1 MLDDSKDRWRVALH
15 EAGHCCVSLALGGNC
30 TGLAIF
36 EDGHGVA
43 SLGGLSPFDNAI
55 ALAAGA
61 VAEELVVS
69 HDPASPDPFLR
80 PAPTRNENCDMAM
93 PAALAD
99 LAACFPLAE
108 ATPDAVKIAQ
118 YCIGGLEDEPERW
131 ADRYYFVRETARR
144 VVADHTRQILAVA
157 RSLYS
162 QGVLHEHDISK
173 EIERA

>member
-1 MLDDSKDRWRVALH
+1 VVLH

-131 ADRYYFVRETARR
+131 APRFYVVHAVAQR
-144 VVADHTRQILAVA
+144 VVSDHREKILSVA
-157 RSLYS
+157 RALFAR
-162 QGVLHEHDISK
+162 GVLHKH
-173 EIERA
+173 EIQEELKQ